1 MPESRAHGRKRRGL
15 CENAVRFCS
24 GYLPA
29 MLPRTLRPMLS
40 SVLVAAT
47 LLAPLAH
54 AEPITETLDAAQA
67 AAPEAQQPP
76 PDPQRWLPLT
86 GLNGMI
92 SYFDRESVKRRG
104 SEVGVELVHNVPAG
118 GAIRTTS
125 GEPIRSS
132 LKRIVLNCATSMYAL
147 AEQTLFT
154 RRNARGDSLYTV
166 RYPDTGMPK
175 LATGGTVAGQLL
187 SRLCQ

>member
-1 MPESRAHGRKRRGL
+1 MLSR
-15 CENAVRFCS
+15 
-24 GYLPA
+24 Y
-29 MLPRTLRPMLS
+29 LRPVTS
-40 SVLVAAT
+40 SALIVAA

-54 AEPITETLDAAQA
+54 AEAVADSPEAAQVT
-67 AAPEAQQPP
+67 APEAQPTA

-104 SEVGVELVHNVPAG
+104 AEVGVELVHNVPAG

-154 RRNARGDSLYTV
+154 RRNAHGDSLYTV

-175 LATGGTVAGQLL
+175 MATGGTVAGQLL
-187 SRLCQ
+187 SRLCH